1 MARPLNWLSHRQ
13 RATSFAASLS
23 RTGIF
28 PKSEK
33 NIRHPL
39 VLFPHLLVVVTIII
53 IINAIVVVL
62 VVTVAVAVVVS
73 AVVVVDVVLAVAV
86 AIIVV

>member
-13 RATSFAASLS
+13 RASSFAASLL

-28 PKSEK
+28 PKSET
-33 NIRHPL
+33 NICHPL

-53 IINAIVVVL
+53 IINAIVVIL

-73 AVVVVDVVLAVAV
+73 AAVEDVVLAVAV

>member
-73 AVVVVDVVLAVAV
+73 AAVVDVVLAVAV